1 MNFCVRER
9 EIFWQSLGCNVLN
22 VHHYYQGCLH
32 RYTSTYFHIFYP
44 FIWLPSRIIK
54 LLPLTCFWLTSM
66 RILIYYFNCPCYN
79 DVSQKLFFVSFGF
92 LWNWLQAVACIPL
105 YCYTCPP
112 APYPKYIE
120 RGVCNV
126 ICCLKTIAYS
136 FVGYPDLIFMIR
148 CCS

>member
-9 EIFWQSLGCNVLN
+9 EIFWQSLGCYVLN

-92 LWNWLQAVACIPL
+92 LWNWLQAVACIPS

-112 APYPKYIE
+112 LILNILK
-120 RGVCNV
+120 GVCV
-126 ICCLKTIAYS
+126 MLSVVLKQL
-136 FVGYPDLIFMIR
+136 LIHL
-148 CCS
+148 

>member
-1 MNFCVRER
+1 MRER

-54 LLPLTCFWLTSM
+54 LLPLTCFWLTSI

-79 DVSQKLFFVSFGF
+79 DVSQKLFLFPLDFSETDCKLLHAF
-92 LWNWLQAVACIPL
+92 LYIVTRVPRPL
-105 YCYTCPP
+105 ILNLI
-112 APYPKYIE
+112 K
-120 RGVCNV
+120 GVCV
-126 ICCLKTIAYS
+126 MLSVVLKQL
-136 FVGYPDLIFMIR
+136 LIHL
-148 CCS
+148 